1 MVSLDHNELNNQWIL
16 HWMIDCYFAWMS
28 IIKKKTVACTF
39 SSPIQ
44 KLNEE
49 ALAQATM
56 QYNIQLGQLRT
67 DNAVLSSNMEKEKG
81 AKEKYEVEVGNHL

>member
-16 HWMIDCYFAWMS
+16 HWMIDCYFVRISM
-28 IIKKKTVACTF
+28 IKNLLRMYIFLPV
-39 SSPIQ
+39 Q